1 MKPLPPGADAQVM
14 PDISLTSAE
23 RERIDGAAA
32 EVDASILEFFDDARP
47 SLSSEEWETLLTYVR
62 ACVRRAVEIGTM
74 LHGVVDSQCP
84 NAIPYPG
91 RGREV
96 FLREGLAAWRDAFA
110 PMSQVWKLAPVME
123 RVPGGEKRFLADVA
137 TLEVM
142 AANRAFGSLDRQC
155 EALLSRVRGS

>member
-1 MKPLPPGADAQVM
+1 MAQ
-14 PDISLTSAE
+14 ISLTPEE
-23 RERIDGAAA
+23 RERIDAAAA
-32 EVDASILEFFDDARP
+32 ELDEIIVEFFDDARP
-47 SLSSEEWETLLTYVR
+47 ELSDEEWDTVICYAR

-84 NAIPYPG
+84 DLIPYPG
-91 RGREV
+91 RGRDV
-96 FLREGLAAWRDAFA
+96 FLRAALAAWRDAFA
-110 PMSQVWKLAPVME
+110 PMRQVWKLAPAME

-155 EALLSRVRGS
+155 EALLSRRP

>member
-1 MKPLPPGADAQVM
+1 M
-14 PDISLTSAE
+14 PHISLTPAE
-23 RERIDGAAA
+23 QERIDAAAA
-32 EVDASILEFFDDARP
+32 ELDGIIVEFFEDARP
-47 SLSSEEWETLLTYVR
+47 ALSRDEWETLLTYAR
-62 ACVRRAVEIGTM
+62 ACVRRAVEIGTL

-84 NAIPYPG
+84 NVIPYPG

-110 PMSQVWKLAPVME
+110 PMPQVWKLAPVVE
-123 RVPGGEKRFLADVA
+123 RVAGGEKRFLADVA

-155 EALLSRVRGS
+155 EALLSRGR

>member
-1 MKPLPPGADAQVM
+1 M
-14 PDISLTSAE
+14 PEMSLTPAE
-23 RERIDGAAA
+23 RERVDAAAA
-32 EVDASILEFFDDARP
+32 EVEPSIVEFFDDARP
-47 SLSSEEWETLLTYVR
+47 ALSGEEWETLVTYAR
-62 ACVRRAVEIGTM
+62 ACVRGAVEIGAL

-110 PMSQVWKLAPVME
+110 PVAQVWKLAAVTE
-123 RVPGGEKRFLADVA
+123 RVPGGEKRVLADVA

-155 EALLSRVRGS
+155 ATLLSRGR

>member
-1 MKPLPPGADAQVM
+1 M
-14 PDISLTSAE
+14 PEISLTPAE
-23 RERIDGAAA
+23 RERIDAAAA

-47 SLSSEEWETLLTYVR
+47 ALSCDEWETLLTYAR

-110 PMSQVWKLAPVME
+110 PIPQVWKLAPVME

-142 AANRAFGSLDRQC
+142 ASTRAFGSLDREC
-155 EALLSRVRGS
+155 EALIGRVRRG

>member
-1 MKPLPPGADAQVM
+1 MAE
-14 PDISLTSAE
+14 ISLTQAE
-23 RERIDGAAA
+23 RDAIDAAAA
-32 EVDASILEFFDDARP
+32 EVDAIIVEFFEDARP
-47 SLSSEEWETLLTYVR
+47 SVSCEEWETLVSYVR
-62 ACVRRAVEIGTM
+62 ACVRRAVEIGAL

-91 RGREV
+91 RGRDV

-110 PMSQVWKLAPVME
+110 PMPQVWKLAPVVE

-142 AANRAFGSLDRQC
+142 AANRAFGSLDQQC
-155 EALLSRVRGS
+155 QALLTKGR

>member
-1 MKPLPPGADAQVM
+1 MKPGPAAADAHYM
-14 PDISLTSAE
+14 PEISLTPAE
-23 RERIDGAAA
+23 RERIDAAA
-32 EVDASILEFFDDARP
+32 EEMEPLVVEFFEDARP
-47 SLSSEEWETLLTYVR
+47 ELSSEEWETLLTYAR
-62 ACVRRAVEIGTM
+62 ACVRRALEIGTL
-74 LHGVVDSQCP
+74 LHGVVDAQCP
-84 NAIPYPG
+84 NVIPYPG

-110 PMSQVWKLAPVME
+110 PMPQVWKLAPVME

-155 EALLSRVRGS
+155 EALLGRRR

>member
-1 MKPLPPGADAQVM
+1 M
-14 PDISLTSAE
+14 PHISLTPAE
-23 RERIDGAAA
+23 RERIDAAAA
-32 EVDASILEFFDDARP
+32 EVDESILEFFDDARP
-47 SLSSEEWETLLTYVR
+47 GLSCAEWETLLTYAR
-62 ACVRRAVEIGTM
+62 ACVRRAVEIGTL

-110 PMSQVWKLAPVME
+110 PVPQVWKLAPVME

-142 AANRAFGSLDRQC
+142 AANRAFASLDRQC
-155 EALLSRVRGS
+155 EALLSRGR

>member
-1 MKPLPPGADAQVM
+1 M
-14 PDISLTSAE
+14 PEISLTPAE
-23 RERIDGAAA
+23 RRRIDAAAA
-32 EVDASILEFFDDARP
+32 ELDEIIDEFFEDARP
-47 SLSSEEWETLLTYVR
+47 SLSCEEWETLTSFAR

-110 PMSQVWKLAPVME
+110 PMPQVWKLAPVTE
-123 RVPGGEKRFLADVA
+123 KVSGGEKRVLADVA

-155 EALLSRVRGS
+155 EALLSRKL

>member
-1 MKPLPPGADAQVM
+1 MKGRPAGADAHNV
-14 PDISLTSAE
+14 PDISVTPAE
-23 RERIDGAAA
+23 RERIDAAAA
-32 EVDASILEFFDDARP
+32 EVDCSIVEFFDDARP
-47 SLSSEEWETLLTYVR
+47 ALSCDEWETLLAYAR

-74 LHGVVDSQCP
+74 LHGIVDSQCP

-91 RGREV
+91 RGRDV

-110 PMSQVWKLAPVME
+110 PVPQVWRLAPVME

-155 EALLSRVRGS
+155 EALLSRGR

>member
-1 MKPLPPGADAQVM
+1 M
-14 PDISLTSAE
+14 TRAE
-23 RERIDGAAA
+23 RERIDAAAA
-32 EVDASILEFFDDARP
+32 EVDGAIGEFFEDARP
-47 SLSSEEWETLLTYVR
+47 ALSCEEWETLLAYAR
-62 ACVRRAVEIGTM
+62 ACVRRALEIGTM

-96 FLREGLAAWRDAFA
+96 FLREGLAAWRDSFA
-110 PMSQVWKLAPVME
+110 PLPQVWRLAPVME

-142 AANRAFGSLDRQC
+142 AANRAFGSLDLQC
-155 EALLSRVRGS
+155 QALLTRRT

>member
-1 MKPLPPGADAQVM
+1 M
-14 PDISLTSAE
+14 PEISLTAAE
-23 RERIDGAAA
+23 REC
-32 EVDASILEFFDDARP
+32 VDSVACELDATIVEFFEDARP
-47 SLSSEEWETLLTYVR
+47 SLSCEEWETLVTYAR
-62 ACVRRAVEIGTM
+62 ACVRRALEIGTM

-110 PMSQVWKLAPVME
+110 PMPQVWKLAPVME
-123 RVPGGEKRFLADVA
+123 RVEGGEKRFLADVA

-142 AANRAFGSLDRQC
+142 AANRAFGSLDRQA
-155 EALLSRVRGS
+155 EALLGRVR